1 MTDHDRPRHEVREE
15 VQQKYMPLEVSL
27 KLFIFCGVPQGF
39 LQLLKTRLLTFSK
52 SCSSLSLHNPAFSSL
67 YTAAV
72 KAVR

>member
-1 MTDHDRPRHEVREE
+1 MTDHDRPRHEEREE
-15 VQQKYMPLEVSL
+15 VQQQDMPLEASL
-27 KLFIFCGVPQGF
+27 KLFIFCGVPQGC

-52 SCSSLSLHNPAFSSL
+52 SSSGLNLHNPTLSSL

>member
-1 MTDHDRPRHEVREE
+1 MTDHDRPRHEAREE
-15 VQQKYMPLEVSL
+15 VQQQDMPLELSL
-27 KLFIFCGVPQGF
+27 KLFIFCGVPQGC